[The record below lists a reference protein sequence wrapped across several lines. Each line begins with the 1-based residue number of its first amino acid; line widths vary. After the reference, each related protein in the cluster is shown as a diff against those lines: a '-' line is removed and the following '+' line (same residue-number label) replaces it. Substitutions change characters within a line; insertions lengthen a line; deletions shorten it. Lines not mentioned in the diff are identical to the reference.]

1 MMPNK
6 NHLSHINEVIKSD
19 NFTLTSKNNE
29 IAKKMAK
36 VSAQIM
42 LKNKEAYKDLA
53 NR

>member
-1 MMPNK
+1 MLTNK
-6 NHLSHINEVIKSD
+6 NNLSHINEFIKSD
-19 NFTLTSKNNE
+19 DFTLTSKNNK

-42 LKNKEAYKDLA
+42 LKNRKAYKDLA

>member
-1 MMPNK
+1 MMTNK
-6 NHLSHINEVIKSD
+6 NNRSHINEFIKSD
-19 NFTLTSKNNE
+19 HFTLTSKNNE